1 VSSFLI
7 FLEKPPPK
15 KYKSTVRVK
24 ANYRPSYRNLDS
36 SESRVFIINFTDT
49 IESFFRN
56 ERLPGFRSIQVTR
69 LSNGSVVVDFV
80 TLVERN
86 SNTTKNT
93 IVNALIDGN
102 STGTL
107 GVVLTGNINIE
118 EIIEL
123 STNIP
128 TTRAVKKGNK
138 NAHNFIQWNFVCH
151 AERPVV
157 PQMLLDR

>member
-1 VSSFLI
+1 
-7 FLEKPPPK
+7 
-15 KYKSTVRVK
+15 
-24 ANYRPSYRNLDS
+24 
-36 SESRVFIINFTDT
+36 
-49 IESFFRN
+49 
-56 ERLPGFRSIQVTR
+56 VTR

-128 TTRAVKKGNK
+128 TTRAVKKESDQLEKWIIVTITAGAVVIILILIIAIL
-138 NAHNFIQWNFVCH
+138 AHKY
-151 AERPVV
+151 RRVV
-157 PQMLLDR
+157 RARSDELILENRNWKFMEDNQGTMRATASEDHCNSEWRVVRETEMN

>member
-1 VSSFLI
+1 
-7 FLEKPPPK
+7 
-15 KYKSTVRVK
+15 
-24 ANYRPSYRNLDS
+24 
-36 SESRVFIINFTDT
+36 
-49 IESFFRN
+49 
-56 ERLPGFRSIQVTR
+56 VTR

>member
-1 VSSFLI
+1 MSSFLI
-7 FLEKPPPK
+7 LKN
-15 KYKSTVRVK
+15 YKSTVTVK

-36 SESRVFIINFTDT
+36 SESRVFIMNVTDT
-49 IESFFRN
+49 TESFFRN
-56 ERLPGFRSIQVTR
+56 ERLPRFRSIQVTR

-80 TLVERN
+80 ILVERN

-118 EIIEL
+118 EV
-123 STNIP
+123 T
-128 TTRAVKKGNK
+128 
-138 NAHNFIQWNFVCH
+138 
-151 AERPVV
+151 
-157 PQMLLDR
+157 D